1 MTKDKH
7 LTGALRFELTPAGLV
22 AYVEEMTIIVLEADT
37 EAPDDEKR
45 ETFAVRKATIDDLR
59 DLKLTRPFISTRL
72 VNGDKNQ
79 KAWRIA
85 GRTIGL
91 PVFATMGL
99 IFALLTFLKYL
110 VNYIRFGGE
119 SIAYTHAAQPTT
131 INDLYKELTKNK

>member
-1 MTKDKH
+1 M
-7 LTGALRFELTPAGLV
+7 
-22 AYVEEMTIIVLEADT
+22 
-37 EAPDDEKR
+37 
-45 ETFAVRKATIDDLR
+45 RKATIDDLR

-99 IFALLTFLKYL
+99 IFALLTYLKYL